1 MNPISL
7 LNTHHTDF
15 ERITYNMS
23 IISKYNYFDTHTQ
36 SFYWRDGEK
45 KHSSLFNLNSELLL
59 VLLDLQNLTFQKR
72 LWKKNTIYLIYKTKQ
87 CSKKRGNFS
96 RLLPKV
102 TLSGFY
108 RHLWIVWLLVLH
120 CQLLLSKLSSHQ
132 NTLNPKIS
140 KEFWSKN

>member
-15 ERITYNMS
+15 EGSLT
-23 IISKYNYFDTHTQ
+23 TCQ
-36 SFYWRDGEK
+36 SY
-45 KHSSLFNLNSELLL
+45 
-59 VLLDLQNLTFQKR
+59 Q
-72 LWKKNTIYLIYKTKQ
+72 NTITLIHTHNLSIEEMVRRNILLYLIWFPSSCLCCWIFRIWLSRKDCERKIRYKTKQ